1 MSDIYGKNYTKAYIN
16 NPAEQA
22 NMGEYGGVKKVLFD
36 QVDTGAGAD
45 VLSIGKLPKGARVIT
60 IGNVG
65 GNSPVCNVAP
75 ADLIAAEKIVTFTLG
90 AAPTFPVSAWVEY
103 VVD

>member
-1 MSDIYGKNYTKAYIN
+1 MSDIYGANYTKAYIN

-22 NMGEYGGVKKVLFD
+22 NMGEYGGVKKVIFD
-36 QVDTGAGAD
+36 QVAAGAGAD
-45 VLSIGKLPKGARVIT
+45 VMHVGKLPKGARVLSVN
-60 IGNVG
+60 NVG
-65 GNSPVCNVAP
+65 GNNPTCNVAP
-75 ADLIAAEKIVTFTLG
+75 AALIAAETVVTFTLG

>member
-1 MSDIYGKNYTKAYIN
+1 MADIYGANYTKAYIN

-36 QVDTGAGAD
+36 KVAAGAGAD
-45 VLSIGKLPKGARVIT
+45 VLSIGKLPKGARVLSVN
-60 IGNVG
+60 NVG
-65 GNSPVCNVAP
+65 GNNPVCNVAP
-75 ADLIAAEKIVTFTLG
+75 ADLIAAETIVTFTLG